1 MNEKKNEVMEEVISG
16 AIVRRYF
23 QKLEDNLAID
33 VAIVGAGPSGLV
45 AAHDLAKAGLKVAM
59 YESKL
64 APGGGTWGGGML
76 MNEVTVQNDAAEILR
91 EFGITTVPY
100 DDKYHTVDSVE
111 MASGLIFGARKA
123 GATIFNTV
131 KVEDIVMHDGIVSGV
146 VISALVYAGLASVS
160 TLLLGWLPGL
170 LGKIPLLQIGL
181 PAVLS
186 IYFDVFTSLMQAFIF
201 AMLTMLYI
209 GNAVKTD

>member
-1 MNEKKNEVMEEVISG
+1 MKGATVMEEVISG

-23 QKLEDNLAID
+23 EKLQDNLAID

-45 AAHDLAKAGLKVAM
+45 AAHDLAKAGYKVCV

-100 DDKYHTVDSVE
+100 DAGVKVDSPTGGILGE
-111 MASGLIFGARKA
+111 KPMWMADGDQGPVAGSARGPRA
-123 GATIFNTV
+123 QADV
-131 KVEDIVMHDGIVSGV
+131 DR
-146 VISALVYAGLASVS
+146 LLGLA
-160 TLLLGWLPGL
+160 LCDGL
-170 LGKIPLLQIGL
+170 SDRL
-181 PAVLS
+181 VL
-186 IYFDVFTSLMQAFIF
+186 A
-201 AMLTMLYI
+201 
-209 GNAVKTD
+209 